1 MSTATYRRSPRAI
14 WRASSQ
20 LLVVAVPP
28 GAPTRIAGS
37 AALVWAQMAQP
48 VTIDELVARLAVS
61 TTVPAAAIRADVTAM
76 LTELMPLGLV
86 EMQP

>member
-1 MSTATYRRSPRAI
+1 
-14 WRASSQ
+14 
-20 LLVVAVPP
+20 
-28 GAPTRIAGS
+28 
-37 AALVWAQMAQP
+37 MAQP